1 MEIAKLRKK
10 RGLSSENARIIRQR
24 GHNDALEF
32 AMAIGLTRDYK
43 NDLKAKKDVIDRSGD
58 GHSVKSGEKKWQIFL
73 YGLTRFEEDVGF
85 IINGIRDFLIECIK
99 AFPSTFQQYQQ
110 DKNCAKQRLR
120 IPMVNLATKLQDH
133 MLLKAF
139 LDKSIFN
146 SGEVDYLT
154 VKHKD
159 LFHVFYYKDVLDVMC
174 GELEVCNSRAI
185 SSGQVPEQKVLL
197 RYEGIN
203 LGELEMRNDSPDH
216 YRQVRF
222 NMIIP
227 KVMSLLFEKIPITK
241 KYSKRVWVYGNAG
254 KRFGR
259 WRQKT

>member
-1 MEIAKLRKK
+1 
-10 RGLSSENARIIRQR
+10 
-24 GHNDALEF
+24 
-32 AMAIGLTRDYK
+32 
-43 NDLKAKKDVIDRSGD
+43 
-58 GHSVKSGEKKWQIFL
+58 
-73 YGLTRFEEDVGF
+73 LTRFEEDVGF
-85 IINGIRDFLIECIK
+85 IINGIRDLLIECIK

-110 DKNCAKQRLR
+110 GKDSAKQRLR
-120 IPMVNLATKLQDH
+120 VHMVKLAEKLQDA

-154 VKHKD
+154 VKHKN

-174 GELEVCNSRAI
+174 GNFEVCNSRAI

-197 RYEGIN
+197 RYKGIN
-203 LGELEMRNDSPDH
+203 LGELEMRNDSPVH

-227 KVMSLLFEKIPITK
+227 KVISLLFKEIPVTK
-241 KYSKRVWVYGNAG
+241 EYSKRVLVHGNAG
-254 KRFGR
+254 KLFGC
-259 WRQKT
+259 W